1 MSQQKMVLQPILR
14 LWLGLFSGLLL
25 VSAISAFHGEYWYFG
40 DKQAFYAAKN
50 STRYSSRRRPSF
62 RRSTTTLGSRPVSCA
77 IWPQTDRSQR
87 RLLRTPCL
95 PRRTRQTRGLNQ
107 SR

>member
-40 DKQAFYAAKN
+40 DKQAFYAAKAGEV
-50 STRYSSRRRPSF
+50 SVHE
-62 RRSTTTLGSRPVSCA
+62 TLYAGKNPLCFY
-77 IWPQTDRSQR
+77 
-87 RLLRTPCL
+87 
-95 PRRTRQTRGLNQ
+95 RQHDPAAAVAAAG
-107 SR
+107 

>member
-40 DKQAFYAAKN
+40 DKQAFYAAKAGEV
-50 STRYSSRRRPSF
+50 
-62 RRSTTTLGSRPVSCA
+62 LCA
-77 IWPQTDRSQR
+77 
-87 RLLRTPCL
+87 
-95 PRRTRQTRGLNQ
+95 
-107 SR
+107 